1 MDTYINLIVI
11 EKDNKRNLSKR
22 RSVFEIRY
30 ISIGT
35 KSRVSLN
42 IDII

>member
-22 RSVFEIRY
+22 RSVFEVRY
-30 ISIGT
+30 ISVGI